1 MTAHIMSAPAVSGF
15 APLRLGLHLPAGVA
29 IGIISPFTVLAWPFA
44 LAVGAALGGADARQ
58 LRGEPRNLSGGSL
71 NALALTGGVLGMVI
85 FGAIIGGLIAIAVV
99 ALASFS
105 ERAAA
110 FASPTDRGVARIL
123 VFIVPIAMWM
133 FLFPLLGMDVNIR
146 IGG

>member
-1 MTAHIMSAPAVSGF
+1 MTAHTMSAPAISGF
-15 APLRLGLHLPAGVA
+15 VPLRVGVHLLVGVA
-29 IGIISPFTVLAWPFA
+29 VGIVSPFTVLAWPFA
-44 LAVGAALGGADARQ
+44 LAVGTALGGADARQ

-85 FGAIIGGLIAIAVV
+85 FGAIVGGIIAIAVV

-123 VFIVPIAMWM
+123 VILVPIVMWM
-133 FLFPLLGMDVNIR
+133 FVFPLLGMDVRIR

>member
-1 MTAHIMSAPAVSGF
+1 
-15 APLRLGLHLPAGVA
+15 
-29 IGIISPFTVLAWPFA
+29 
-44 LAVGAALGGADARQ
+44 
-58 LRGEPRNLSGGSL
+58 
-71 NALALTGGVLGMVI
+71 MVI

-110 FASPTDRGVARIL
+110 FASPTDRGVARIVVL
-123 VFIVPIAMWM
+123 IVPIAMWM
-133 FLFPLLGMDVNIR
+133 FLFPLLGMDLHIR